1 MERLEQPA
9 AMLERLEQPAA
20 VLELVQAQ
28 LAAVLEQVQE
38 QERPEGMPRPLA
50 LGLPQLGPL
59 QGLALG
65 LPQLTHGLEHH

>member
-9 AMLERLEQPAA
+9 AVLELVQAQPAA

-28 LAAVLEQVQE
+28 LAAVLELVQE
-38 QERPEGMPRPLA
+38 QERPEGLPRP
-50 LGLPQLGPL
+50 Q
-59 QGLALG
+59 ALG